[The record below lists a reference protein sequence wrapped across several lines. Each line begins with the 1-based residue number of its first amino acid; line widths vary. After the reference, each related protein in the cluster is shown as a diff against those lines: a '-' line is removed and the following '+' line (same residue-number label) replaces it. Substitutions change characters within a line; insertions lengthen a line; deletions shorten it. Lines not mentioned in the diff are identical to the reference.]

1 MSLDDHD
8 GLIGRQ
14 AELAAISSFLDD
26 VPSGPA
32 ALLLEGQAGI
42 GKTTLWSRSVAQA
55 MHLFHFSNTYLALL
69 FAAVAAD
76 PLVRALRT

>member
-1 MSLDDHD
+1 MGPVYLVAAV
-8 GLIGRQ
+8 GLGGAFIYQ
-14 AELAAISSFLDD
+14 A
-26 VPSGPA
+26 V
-32 ALLLEGQAGI
+32 
-42 GKTTLWSRSVAQA
+42 TLRRSRSVAQA